1 MRYPTLPAFVLACL
15 LLAAC
20 ARVEPPAQA
29 EGAAGTGMEFSGVRA
44 CSDCDAILSWLR
56 LEAAGRNQRY
66 RLVERYRTA
75 SGERRFEE
83 TGAWRAQGDRLHLLR
98 NGGGERV
105 YARLPDGR
113 LQGRDGTGQPDAR
126 LENDLLAPLSFD
138 QSR

>member
-1 MRYPTLPAFVLACL
+1 MRYPTSSAFALACL

-20 ARVEPPAQA
+20 ARGEPPPQA
-29 EGAAGTGMEFSGVRA
+29 EDSAGAGMEFSGVRG

-56 LEAAGRNQRY
+56 LEAAGRSQRY

-83 TGAWRAQGDRLHLLR
+83 SGTWRAQGDRLHLLR
-98 NGGGERV
+98 TGGGERV

-113 LQGRDGTGQPDAR
+113 LQGRDGAGQPDPR
-126 LENDLLAPLSFD
+126 LEDDLLAPLSFD